1 LIVCAH
7 IICAYGNFVHLH
19 AYRREPRRAHCD
31 MGTLRGRDDLAQLGR
46 QAERIT
52 RDGPF
57 QPGTTGTMKFI
68 GQEPLAYRLVK
79 VEPQREFVDET
90 PVGPLVVRVSHVL
103 DPLPDGGSRIT
114 YSAEIEGPEDEAQQ
128 VGPMITADF
137 PQTMAS
143 LIALAKE
150 RSS

>member
-1 LIVCAH
+1 MSSSYTYTQSIEADVSPEAIWELYEDVSTW
-7 IICAYGNFVHLH
+7 
-19 AYRREPRRAHCD
+19 PRWDA
-31 MGTLRGRDDLAQLGR
+31 

-57 QPGTTGTMKFI
+57 AVGTTGTMKFV
-68 GQEPLAYRLVK
+68 GQEPLDYRLTK
-79 VEPQREFVDET
+79 VVPKREFVDET
-90 PVGPLVVRVSHVL
+90 PVGELVVRVSHL
-103 DPLPDGGSRIT
+103 LEPLAGERVRIT
-114 YSAEIEGPEDEAQQ
+114 YAAEIDGPEEQARE

-137 PQTMAS
+137 PDTMAS